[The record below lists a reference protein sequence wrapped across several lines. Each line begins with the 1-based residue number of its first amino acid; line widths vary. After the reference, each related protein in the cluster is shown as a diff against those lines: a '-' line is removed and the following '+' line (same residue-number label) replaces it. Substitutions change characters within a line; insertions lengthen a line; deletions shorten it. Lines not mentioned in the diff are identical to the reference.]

1 MKENNSDAFDY
12 KRLLLRI
19 LEGILIGLGAVL
31 PGVSGGVL
39 CVVFGVYKPMMELL
53 ADPINSIKRYYATLL
68 PLILGIGIGFLGVAR
83 ILGVVLTKYPSQS
96 VCLFVGL
103 ITGMLPSLFRQ
114 AGERGRNRS
123 SYISMA
129 VCFVVILALLLSLKL
144 VSVKIVPNF
153 GWYMFCGFCLVLSV
167 IVPGMSS
174 STLLMPLGL
183 YTPFV
188 DGIGRFNFSVLIP
201 AGIGALI
208 TLLILARAINRLFED
223 HFSVAFHGIVG
234 IVTAATVVIIPFK
247 SFGESVSMCLT
258 NSLLL
263 AAGIIAALL
272 LDRFNTRVNRRMTG
286 E

>member
-53 ADPINSIKRYYATLL
+53 ANPINSIKRYYATLL

-129 VCFVVILALLLSLKL
+129 ACFVVILALLSSLKL

>member
-103 ITGMLPSLFRQ
+103 IAGMIPSLFRQ
-114 AGERGRNRS
+114 AGERGRSRS

-129 VCFVVILALLLSLKL
+129 VCFVVILALLSSLKL

>member
-1 MKENNSDAFDY
+1 MKGKNNNAFDG
-12 KRLLLRI
+12 KRLLLRV

-53 ADPINSIKRYYATLL
+53 ADPINSIKRHYTTLL
-68 PLILGIGIGFLGVAR
+68 PLILGIGIGFLGIAR

-103 ITGMLPSLFRQ
+103 IAGMIPSLFRQ
-114 AGERGRNRS
+114 AGERGRTKS
-123 SYISMA
+123 SYISMT
-129 VCFVVILALLLSLKL
+129 VCFVVLLALLLSLRL
-144 VSVKIVPNF
+144 VSVEIVPNF

-208 TLLILARAINRLFED
+208 TLLILARAINRLFEG

-247 SFGESVSMCLT
+247 SFGESVSTGLI
-258 NSLLL
+258 NSGLL
-263 AAGIIAALL
+263 AAGIASALL
-272 LDRFNTRVNRRMTG
+272 LDRFNTRINRRMTG